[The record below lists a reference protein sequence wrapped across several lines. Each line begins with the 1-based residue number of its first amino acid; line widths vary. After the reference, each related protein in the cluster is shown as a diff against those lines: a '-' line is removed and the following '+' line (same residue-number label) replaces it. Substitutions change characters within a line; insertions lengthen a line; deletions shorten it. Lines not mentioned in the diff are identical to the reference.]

1 MGSHLSTMEWK
12 GSAPLVLLL
21 ITPLSCL
28 SVTGY
33 PYLVPRSPTS
43 YLVPANYIH
52 SPYRPPSFLPYAAPA
67 NARVICSS
75 CSCDEDFFCAFNC
88 PKCSADSF
96 CSSCSCLTSL
106 GCAKNCASCA
116 AQAQDQPGAS
126 SGSSASS
133 CVASSGPAAGKPCI
147 FPFIYNGV
155 QYQGCTQL
163 ISGLASVYSSPTF
176 WCSTKVDVNG
186 FHVRGPWDN
195 QGVRNEYICRVI
207 KLFPYIFR
215 NMSASVM

>member
-1 MGSHLSTMEWK
+1 MGSHLLTMEWK
-12 GSAPLVLLL
+12 VSGPLLLLL

-43 YLVPANYIH
+43 YLVPSNYIQ

-67 NARVICSS
+67 NARVI
-75 CSCDEDFFCAFNC
+75 
-88 PKCSADSF
+88 

-116 AQAQDQPGAS
+116 AQAQDQPGAL
-126 SGSSASS
+126 SGSSTSS

-163 ISGLASVYSSPTF
+163 ISGLASVYSSPTY

-186 FHVRGPWDN
+186 FHVRGPWDDKGRHVGFCN
-195 QGVRNEYICRVI
+195 DTCPKVYNRFY
-207 KLFPYIFR
+207 F
-215 NMSASVM
+215 